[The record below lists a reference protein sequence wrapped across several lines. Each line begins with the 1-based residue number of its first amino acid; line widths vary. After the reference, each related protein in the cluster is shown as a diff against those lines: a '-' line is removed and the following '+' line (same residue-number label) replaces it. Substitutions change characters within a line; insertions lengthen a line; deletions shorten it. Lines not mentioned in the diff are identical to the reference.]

1 MFFKV
6 QFEWKWGIKIDNE
19 TKKNGFSFYFYFF
32 SLKFLYF
39 DLKYYFIYILVIK
52 FESGERGSLE
62 NNKREKIISY
72 LVLRQCFIFLF
83 KKIVFKIMISF
94 YLKNSAYNKNTSL
107 CSNN

>member
-19 TKKNGFSFYFYFF
+19 TKKGFSFYFYFF